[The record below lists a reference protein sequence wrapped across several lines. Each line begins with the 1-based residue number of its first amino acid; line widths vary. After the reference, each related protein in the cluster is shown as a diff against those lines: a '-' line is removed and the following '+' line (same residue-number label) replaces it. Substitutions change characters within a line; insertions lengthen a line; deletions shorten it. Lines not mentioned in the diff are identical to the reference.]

1 MKQSNN
7 LTMNQGFTLT
17 ELLVVIVIIGILSSV
32 LFLGR
37 TKTEEKLALQRSAYR
52 LVQDLREVQE
62 MAMGAGEVDCGV
74 EKTHSFGICFDLN
87 SSLTSYYLFA
97 DCGPDA
103 DKTYNGNDKLLREVN
118 LEKKVQIQ
126 GISPSSLNA
135 LNVVFSPPDPATYI
149 NQEEWR
155 TDEGVI
161 TLSLESDPNQQKT
174 VKINSAGRIE
184 IE

>member
-37 TKTEEKLALQRSAYR
+37 TKSEERLALQRSAYQ

-74 EKTHSFGICFDLN
+74 EKTHSFGICFDLD
-87 SSLTSYYLFA
+87 SSTSYYLFA
-97 DCGPDA
+97 DCGPNA
-103 DKTYNGNDKLLREVN
+103 DQTYNGNDKLLREVN

-126 GISPSSLNA
+126 DISPISVLNA
-135 LNVVFSPPDPATYI
+135 LNVVFSPPDPTTFINKEDWGEEATI
-149 NQEEWR
+149 ILGLGMDQR
-155 TDEGVI
+155 I
-161 TLSLESDPNQQKT
+161 I
-174 VKINSAGRIE
+174 KINSAGRIE
-184 IE
+184 FIE